1 MPFGDGNGTAVK
13 GDQKIQNAAAGNLIM
28 TRHEEREL
36 ALCLLFEWNSDRERS
51 LTEIYDTAKEV
62 RDVEESAYVR
72 EILAGIE
79 AHVAELDALIDEHAK
94 GWKRNR
100 ISRISLSTIY
110 IAAYEML
117 YCDKIPT
124 RVSLNEA
131 IELTKAYD
139 DEKAYAFV
147 NGVLHALGSKAPQKD

>member
-1 MPFGDGNGTAVK
+1 
-13 GDQKIQNAAAGNLIM
+13 M

-36 ALCLLFEWNSDRERS
+36 TLCLLFEWNSDRERN
-51 LTEIYDTAKEV
+51 LTEIYDTAKSV
-62 RDVEESAYVR
+62 RDVEESQYVR
-72 EILAGIE
+72 ELLTGIE
-79 AHVAELDALIDEHAK
+79 AHIEELDALIDEHSK

-110 IAAYEML
+110 IAAYEMF
-117 YCDKIPT
+117 YCDEIPT

-139 DEKAYAFV
+139 DEKAYSFV
-147 NGVLHALGSKAPQKD
+147 NGVLHALSEKAPKKD

>member
-1 MPFGDGNGTAVK
+1 
-13 GDQKIQNAAAGNLIM
+13 M

-51 LTEIYDTAKEV
+51 LTDIYDTAKEV
-62 RDVEESAYVR
+62 RDVKESAYVR
-72 EILAGIE
+72 EVLGGIE
-79 AHVAELDALIDEHAK
+79 THVSELDALIDEHLK
-94 GWKRNR
+94 GWRRSR

-110 IAAYEML
+110 IAAYEMF

-131 IELTKAYD
+131 IELTKTYD
-139 DEKAYAFV
+139 DEKAYSFV
-147 NGVLHALGSKAPQKD
+147 NGVLHALCAKAPKKD

>member
-1 MPFGDGNGTAVK
+1 
-13 GDQKIQNAAAGNLIM
+13 M

-36 ALCLLFEWNSDRERS
+36 ALCLLFEWNSDRERNP
-51 LTEIYDTAKEV
+51 TEIYDTAKEI
-62 RDVEESAYVR
+62 RDVQESAYVR
-72 EILAGIE
+72 EVLAGVE
-79 AHVAELDALIDEHAK
+79 AHVEELDALIDEHAK
-94 GWKRNR
+94 GWKRSR

-110 IAAYEML
+110 IAAYEMF

-139 DEKAYAFV
+139 DEKAYSFV
-147 NGVLHALGSKAPQKD
+147 NGVLHALATKAPQKD